1 MKQEFKFQG
10 VVTFAEYSENEK
22 DGKTYKKWQAVLEE
36 TGEQYPQMIK
46 LDYFSN
52 KDTIVPC
59 PKEGDEIIA
68 YYNIKAKEYNG
79 KHYGENSVWRTEV
92 VAEGTGSG
100 NGQEMGDD
108 DMPPAAP
115 AATATPKKTTTTSAP
130 APVDASDDLPF

>member
-59 PKEGDEIIA
+59 PNEGDEIIA

-92 VAEGTGSG
+92 VAEGTGYG
-100 NGQEMGDD
+100 NGQEMSDD

-115 AATATPKKTTTTSAP
+115 ADKPISRNGKTDMKP
-130 APVDASDDLPF
+130 QGDDLPF